1 LARAGLTTKYTKDT
15 KLGSGVWGHGMTRKI
30 TELGKGSLGPRND
43 TEDHGIGERMIE
55 CWSRGKG
62 QTIVL
67 VLSAAV
73 IDSGACARWPLKEA
87 QSHEGLEVIHHAR
100 PRGQTISLASA
111 ITLPIAKRISRSAL
125 APGYYKHHEPIA
137 GTDHF
142 SRVSD
147 NAPDRET
154 NQPQCASTRLLQTP

>member
-1 LARAGLTTKYTKDT
+1 MARAGLTTKYTKDT
-15 KLGSGVWGHGMTRKI
+15 KLGSGVWGHGTTRKI

-111 ITLPIAKRISRSAL
+111 ITFPIAKQISRSAL
-125 APGYYKHHEPIA
+125 APGYYKCSHANRSQTLASLGCWCDGEIRIRA
-137 GTDHF
+137 
-142 SRVSD
+142 RAR
-147 NAPDRET
+147 APLR
-154 NQPQCASTRLLQTP
+154 